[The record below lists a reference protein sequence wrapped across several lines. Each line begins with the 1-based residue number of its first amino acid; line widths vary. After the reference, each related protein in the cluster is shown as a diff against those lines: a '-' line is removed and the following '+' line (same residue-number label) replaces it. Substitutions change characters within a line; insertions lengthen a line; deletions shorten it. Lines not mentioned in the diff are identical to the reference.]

1 MSLPINN
8 FVVTETI
15 KVTGQ
20 LQFICTFIAEYTQH
34 GMLVTIPQC
43 NFDSGIPKILK
54 VFYASVDWI
63 CLGIPKKCI
72 VGYSL
77 TSPIV
82 QVLSFPS
89 SNLLCMECDD
99 VILRLAILVPP
110 ELNYSFK
117 TLSWKVSVITP
128 YLKQQSRKNMH
139 ISINTQGRIHSNQE
153 LQGSQNFYR
162 SNRRCAGIPKWCI
175 VRC

>member
-1 MSLPINN
+1 MSLTLYLYPGYPKYLLTYLFLEKCTFVWITYVKKWLCICCNFFLFLPINN

-43 NFDSGIPKILK
+43 NFDSGIPKIFK
-54 VFYASVDWI
+54 VFYASVEWI

-77 TSPIV
+77 TSLIV
-82 QVLSFPS
+82 QVLSFSS

-99 VILRLAILVPP
+99 VILRLAVLVP
-110 ELNYSFK
+110 LN
-117 TLSWKVSVITP
+117 
-128 YLKQQSRKNMH
+128 
-139 ISINTQGRIHSNQE
+139 
-153 LQGSQNFYR
+153 
-162 SNRRCAGIPKWCI
+162 
-175 VRC
+175 